1 MDIFHTLGAPYCLML
16 RTSLATSPNSYG
28 YEIRPSVRGLSPQIS
43 GNEFARRL
51 PQPSAP
57 GCSLKPAKFKYVR
70 AESAEHAV
78 ELLAVADAAAKIL
91 AGGQSLIPALSAR
104 SISVSLLLDIMKC
117 PGLDEVSQ
125 SAGEVTIGA
134 ACRQSQIERNAF
146 VQNSIPLLSE
156 ALGWVAMPQVRSRG
170 TVVGCLAQ
178 ANAGGEVPVVSLA
191 LDAEVNILSRGG
203 VRRRM
208 SARDVYAVES
218 GTRLP
223 SKSLVVSATFRTL
236 AAGEGWGFSEIQLR
250 PGHFALVCCAA
261 TLQLDEDRRI
271 RLARIAIGGL
281 TVSPYRAER
290 AEKALIG
297 QSADSEAVLR
307 DAAHLAVEERP
318 WPARTDLHATGTF
331 RSKAAVAAVVRA
343 LRDVRGRC
351 SGSVWIS
358 PC

>member
-1 MDIFHTLGAPYCLML
+1 
-16 RTSLATSPNSYG
+16 
-28 YEIRPSVRGLSPQIS
+28 V
-43 GNEFARRL
+43 
-51 PQPSAP
+51 
-57 GCSLKPAKFKYVR
+57 KPAKFKYVR

-78 ELLAVADAAAKIL
+78 ESLAGADAAATIL

-134 ACRQSQIERNAF
+134 ACRQSQIERNAL

-191 LDAEVNILSRGG
+191 LDAGLNILSRGG
-203 VRRRM
+203 VRQRM
-208 SARDVYAVES
+208 SAREVYATES

-223 SKSLVVSATFRTL
+223 SKSLIVSASFQTL

-250 PGHFALVCCAA
+250 PGHLALVCCAA
-261 TLQLDEDRRI
+261 TLQLDENRRI
-271 RLARIAIGGL
+271 RLARIAVGGL
-281 TVSPYRAER
+281 TVSPYRADR
-290 AEKALIG
+290 AEEDLVGKAG
-297 QSADSEAVLR
+297 DREAVLR
-307 DAAHLAVEERP
+307 EAAQLAAEERP

-331 RSKAAVAAVVRA
+331 RSKAAVVAVARA
-343 LRDVRGRC
+343 LRDARGRC
-351 SGSVWIS
+351 SGSVRIN
-358 PC
+358 PF